1 MCAYT
6 PRVGTVFYE
15 QMAPAEFRARLAAAP
30 IAYVPLGTLEWH
42 GEHLPLGADAI
53 QATGLFAR
61 VAGEVGGV
69 VLPAL
74 HLGPDRRTVRGGV
87 ELIGM
92 DSDDTTVPNRPLEGS
107 AYWVDDA
114 LFAAIL
120 DATVRNLARAGFRI
134 VVAHGHGPS
143 ARAFRAAAPGLEA
156 RHGVR
161 CRAVAPGEASPGFMT
176 DHAAANETSITL
188 ALRPD
193 LVHMDRLPA
202 DPGAALTGVGG
213 PDPRVHASAAHG
225 HAALAAATE
234 ALVRGLREDLAAPA

>member
-1 MCAYT
+1 
-6 PRVGTVFYE
+6 VVTVFYE
-15 QMAPAEFRARLAAAP
+15 EMAPAEFRARLAAAP
-30 IAYVPLGTLEWH
+30 IAYLPLGTLEWH

-61 VAGEVGGV
+61 VAGEVGGI

-74 HLGPDRRTVRGGV
+74 HLGPDRRTIAAGV

-114 LFAAIL
+114 MFDAIL

-143 ARAFRAAAPGLEA
+143 TRAFRAASPRLEA

-161 CRAVAPGEASPGFMT
+161 CRGPLAAGTGPGFMT

-193 LVHMDRLPA
+193 LVHMDRLPT
-202 DPGAALTGVGG
+202 DPEVVLTGVGG
-213 PDPRVHASAAHG
+213 PDPRLHASVAHG
-225 HAALAAATE
+225 EAALAAA
-234 ALVRGLREDLAAPA
+234 AQDLVRRLREDLAAPP